1 MRLSPIC
8 LCGLLALVGAEEPL
22 RSSSKV
28 PSDTATSMDRF
39 LAQKEAPLASAV
51 TRRHLVATT
60 RGGAMS
66 GWIDAC
72 TFLNGNEMRYEVV
85 AQGGS
90 SAVRKRAL
98 IAALDGEVKARHEGD
113 AARAALV
120 PANYEF
126 APVDAPGDVLR
137 VTLKP
142 KRNDS
147 MLIDGAMSLARDS
160 GELLSIEGRLVKSP
174 SFWTR
179 QVHVTR
185 RYARIAG
192 VRVPVAMESRAKI
205 LVMGA
210 STFDMSYRY
219 LAINGEPVAGETEEP
234 GPGCATP
241 APSADPGSAAPH
253 HERAVDF
260 HLRRSLDEASAEY
273 AATLEIDP
281 PRPPNPAERR
291 IVERL
296 APRVFVTRTEP
307 FALRDVVAVIHPDEP
322 IIAYHLLWDDDIDY
336 PDDNDPSDHEV
347 VWVRYR
353 PDGTLDRFWTYFHG
367 RILDGG
373 EAALGDAASH
383 GMRPAVFV
391 QWGKHGS
398 MPFGWASQP
407 IEADAGETEAGFYPI
422 GTPITLEVYNRGT
435 YQKLATAGARAADHP
450 LARLNGW
457 PRAFTGTW
465 ADFSR
470 FDRPVDVRGLLRARP
485 MIAVSRWNS
494 ATLNQRFLRYNYKPK
509 PEWPGGAP

>member
-1 MRLSPIC
+1 VRLSPVC
-8 LCGLLALVGAEEPL
+8 LCGLLALVSADG
-22 RSSSKV
+22 
-28 PSDTATSMDRF
+28 PSRAPADRAADTAASLDRF
-39 LAQKEAPLASAV
+39 LAQKEAPVASAV

-72 TFLNGNEMRYEVV
+72 TFQDGNEMRYEVV

-90 SAVRKRAL
+90 GAVRKRAL
-98 IAALDGEVKARHEGD
+98 IAALDGEVKARRDGD
-113 AARAALV
+113 PARAALV

-126 APVDAPGDVLR
+126 STTDAPGDVLR
-137 VTLKP
+137 IVLKP
-142 KRNDS
+142 KRDDA
-147 MLIDGAMSLARDS
+147 MLIDGAMTLARDS

-192 VRVPVAMESRAKI
+192 VRVPVAMESRAKV

-219 LAINGEPVAGETEEP
+219 LSINGAPIAADAGES

-241 APSADPGSAAPH
+241 AIAADPGAAALH

-260 HLRRSLDEASAEY
+260 HLHRSLDEASAEY

-281 PRPPNPAERR
+281 PRPPNAAERR
-291 IVERL
+291 IAERL

-307 FALRDVVAVIHPDEP
+307 FALRDVVAIMHPTEP

-373 EAALGDAASH
+373 AAALRDAASH
-383 GMRPAVFV
+383 GMRPAVFA

-398 MPFGWASQP
+398 MPLGWASLT

-422 GTPITLEVYNRGT
+422 GTPITLEVYNQGT
-435 YQKLATAGARAADHP
+435 FQKLSTVGARSADHS
-450 LARLNGW
+450 LARLNHW
-457 PRAFTGTW
+457 PRAFSGKW

-470 FDRPVDVRGLLRARP
+470 FDRPVDVIGLLRARP
-485 MIAVSRWNS
+485 MIVVSRWNS
-494 ATLNQRFLRYNYKPK
+494 ATLNQRFLRYNFKPK
-509 PEWPGGAP
+509 SEWPAP

>member
-1 MRLSPIC
+1 VASI
-8 LCGLLALVGAEEPL
+8 
-22 RSSSKV
+22 
-28 PSDTATSMDRF
+28 DRF
-39 LAQKEAPLASAV
+39 LARKEVPLTSAV

-72 TFLNGNEMRYEVV
+72 TFLDGNEMRYEIL

-90 SAVRKRAL
+90 GAVRKRAL
-98 IAALDGEVKARHEGD
+98 IAALDGEVKARRAGD
-113 AARAALV
+113 PARAALV

-126 APVDAPGDVLR
+126 TSADGAADVLR

-147 MLIDGAMSLARDS
+147 MLVDGAMTLARDT

-192 VRVPVAMESRAKI
+192 VRVPIAMESTAKV
-205 LVMGA
+205 LVVGA

-219 LAINGEPVAGETEEP
+219 LAINGEPVAGQPDAAETGEAA
-234 GPGCATP
+234 PGCGTP
-241 APSADPGSAAPH
+241 PIAADPAGAAAH

-260 HLRRSLDEASAEY
+260 HMHRSLDEASAEY
-273 AATLEIDP
+273 AATLELDP
-281 PRPPNPAERR
+281 PRPPTAAERR

-336 PDDNDPSDHEV
+336 PDDNDPSDHEL

-373 EAALGDAASH
+373 PVAVSDAAAH

-398 MPFGWASQP
+398 MPLGWASQP

-435 YQKLATAGARAADHP
+435 YQKLSTEGARAADHP

-457 PRAFTGTW
+457 PRSFAGSW
-465 ADFSR
+465 AEFSR
-470 FDRPVDVRGLLRARP
+470 FDRPVEVLGLLRARP
-485 MIAVSRWNS
+485 MILVSRWNS
-494 ATLNQRFLRYNYKPK
+494 ATLNQRFLRYNFKPK
-509 PEWPGGAP
+509 SEWPVP

>member
-8 LCGLLALVGAEEPL
+8 LCGLFALVSADGPS
-22 RSSSKV
+22 RSPGDRPAAAAGSI
-28 PSDTATSMDRF
+28 DRF
-39 LAQKEAPLASAV
+39 LARKEAPLISAV

-66 GWIDAC
+66 GWLDAC
-72 TFLNGNEMRYEVV
+72 TFQDGDDMRYEIV

-98 IAALDGEVKARHEGD
+98 LAALDGEVKARRDGD
-113 AARAALV
+113 PSRAALV

-126 APVDAPGDVLR
+126 TTEDAPGDVLR
-137 VTLKP
+137 VTLTP
-142 KRNDS
+142 KRKDA
-147 MLIDGAMSLARDS
+147 MLIEGAMTLARDS
-160 GELLSIEGRLVKSP
+160 GELLSIEGQLVKPP

-192 VRVPVAMESRAKI
+192 VRVPIAMESRAKV

-219 LAINGEPVAGETEEP
+219 LAINGAAVAGETGEES
-234 GPGCATP
+234 GCATP
-241 APSADPGSAAPH
+241 ARAADPASAAPH
-253 HERAVDF
+253 HERAVEF
-260 HLRRSLDEASAEY
+260 HLRRSLDEASEEY

-281 PRPPNPAERR
+281 PRPPNAMERR
-291 IVERL
+291 IAERL
-296 APRVFVTRTEP
+296 APRVFVTRAEP
-307 FALRDVVAVIHPDEP
+307 FALRDVVAIIHPDAP

-336 PDDNDPSDHEV
+336 PDDNEPSDHEV

-353 PDGTLDRFWTYFHG
+353 RDGTLDRFWTYFHG

-373 EAALGDAASH
+373 AEALRDAASH

-398 MPFGWASQP
+398 MPVGWASLP
-407 IEADAGETEAGFYPI
+407 IEADAGETEAGFYPV
-422 GTPITLEVYNRGT
+422 GTPITLEAYNRGT

-450 LARLNGW
+450 LARLHGW
-457 PRAFTGTW
+457 PRAFAGTW

-470 FDRPVDVRGLLRARP
+470 FDRPVDLRRLLRTRP

-494 ATLNQRFLRYNYKPK
+494 ATLNQRFLRYNFKPK
-509 PEWPGGAP
+509 LEWPDGAP